1 MPKAKGTRVSQR
13 EKQKMWVLYQDL
25 GSYKAVANKMKRSP
39 DTVAKYVS
47 QKEAEVSVAQTDL
60 NAALRREAEEKARKE
75 ALIKEL
81 LK

>member
-1 MPKAKGTRVSQR
+1 MPKAKGTRVTQR

-25 GSYKAVANKMKRSP
+25 GSYKAVAKKMKRSP